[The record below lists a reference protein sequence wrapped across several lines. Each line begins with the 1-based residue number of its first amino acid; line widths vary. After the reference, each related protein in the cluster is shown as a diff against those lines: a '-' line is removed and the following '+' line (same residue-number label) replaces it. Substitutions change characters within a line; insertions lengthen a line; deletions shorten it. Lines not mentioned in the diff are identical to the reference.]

1 MTSTVTPDDIPTSVT
16 RLIYTYR
23 PDGHRE
29 DSFLPDLSQNQTA
42 ELLAHFWPAIEQHI
56 REQIAQQLYVQNPDR
71 DADFSAGVDW
81 AIDTIRST
89 R

>member
-1 MTSTVTPDDIPTSVT
+1 MTHTVTPDDIPTSVT
-16 RLIYTYR
+16 K
-23 PDGHRE
+23 
-29 DSFLPDLSQNQTA
+29 LSETA
-42 ELLAHFWPAIEQHI
+42 PNVAMTDPKRAAWALAHFWPAIEQHI
-56 REQIAQQLYVQNPDR
+56 REQIAQQLYDQNPDR